1 MSLTYKVASLDDVDE
16 TLRNLYEEKDGE
28 FVLKVAGLPEP
39 EDVSGLKANYA
50 RLMDEKKE
58 QQRLAREAQAEK
70 DRLAEEA
77 ARKTGD
83 IATLEA
89 SWQAKFQEREAQL
102 LAEAKAHQDKVLKL
116 TVGSEAQKLAQKL
129 AVQGS
134 SDVLLPHIKHRLYLK
149 DDGSVGVLDSQGGL
163 SAATIEDLEK
173 EFRTNAAFKPL
184 LAADCGSGGG
194 ATGGFGGGVDKKPN
208 EYTVSEMKE
217 LRSRNPELF
226 NKLFPLK

>member
-1 MSLTYKVASLDDVDE
+1 MSLVYKVGSLDDLEDHIKE
-16 TLRNLYEEKDGE
+16 LYEEKDGE
-28 FVLKVAGLPEP
+28 FFLKVAGLPEP

-102 LAEAKAHQDKVLKL
+102 LAESKSHQDKVLKL

-194 ATGGFGGGVDKKPN
+194 ATGGFGGGAVKKR
-208 EYTVSEMKE
+208 EDYTEQEMREMLDREPAKFKQIF
-217 LRSRNPELF
+217 S
-226 NKLFPLK
+226 K

>member
-1 MSLTYKVASLDDVDE
+1 MSLVYKVASLDDVDE

-28 FVLKVAGLPEP
+28 FVLKVAGLPEQ

-89 SWQAKFQEREAQL
+89 SWQAKFQEREAEL
-102 LAEAKAHQDKVLKL
+102 LAESKANQDKVLKL

-163 SAATIEDLEK
+163 SAATIDDLEK
-173 EFRTNAAFKPL
+173 EFRSNAAFKPL

-194 ATGGFGGGVDKKPN
+194 ATGGFGGGAVKKRE
-208 EYTVSEMKE
+208 EYTEQEMRDMLEREPAK
-217 LRSRNPELF
+217 F
-226 NKLFPLK
+226 NQIFSN

>member
-89 SWQAKFQEREAQL
+89 SWQAKFQEREEQL
-102 LAEAKAHQDKVLKL
+102 LAEAKAHQDKV
-116 TVGSEAQKLAQKL
+116 
-129 AVQGS
+129 
-134 SDVLLPHIKHRLYLK
+134 
-149 DDGSVGVLDSQGGL
+149 
-163 SAATIEDLEK
+163 
-173 EFRTNAAFKPL
+173 
-184 LAADCGSGGG
+184 
-194 ATGGFGGGVDKKPN
+194 
-208 EYTVSEMKE
+208 
-217 LRSRNPELF
+217 
-226 NKLFPLK
+226 

>member
-89 SWQAKFQEREAQL
+89 SWQAKFQEREAEL
-102 LAEAKAHQDKVLKL
+102 LAESKANQDKVLKL

-163 SAATIEDLEK
+163 SAATIQDLEQ

-194 ATGGFGGGVDKKPN
+194 ATGGFGGGAVKKR
-208 EYTVSEMKE
+208 EDYTEQEMREMLDREPAKFKQIF
-217 LRSRNPELF
+217 S
-226 NKLFPLK
+226 K

>member
-16 TLRNLYEEKDGE
+16 SLRNLYEEKDGE
-28 FVLKVAGLPEP
+28 FVLKVAGLPEV

-102 LAEAKAHQDKVLKL
+102 LAEAKSHQDKVLKL

-163 SAATIEDLEK
+163 SAATIDDLEK
-173 EFRTNAAFKPL
+173 EFRSNAAFKPL

-194 ATGGFGGGVDKKPN
+194 ATGGFGGGAVKKR
-208 EYTVSEMKE
+208 EDYTEQEMREMLDREPAKFKQIF
-217 LRSRNPELF
+217 S
-226 NKLFPLK
+226 K

>member
-28 FVLKVAGLPEP
+28 FVLKVAGLPEV

-50 RLMDEKKE
+50 KLLDEKKK
-58 QQRLAREAQAEK
+58 QTAKLAEEQAEK

-102 LAEAKAHQDKVLKL
+102 LAESKANQDKVLKL
-116 TVGSEAQKLAQKL
+116 TTGAAAERLAQKL

-149 DDGSVGVLDSQGGL
+149 EDGSVGVLDSQGGL

-194 ATGGFGGGVDKKPN
+194 ATGGFGGGAVKKR
-208 EYTVSEMKE
+208 EDYTEQEMREMLDREPAKFKQIF
-217 LRSRNPELF
+217 S
-226 NKLFPLK
+226 K

>member
-1 MSLTYKVASLDDVDE
+1 MSLVYKVGSLDDLEDHIKE
-16 TLRNLYEEKDGE
+16 LYEEKDGS
-28 FVLKVAGLPEP
+28 FVLKVAGLPEQ

-89 SWQAKFQEREAQL
+89 SWQAKFEAREAEL
-102 LAEAKAHQDKVLKL
+102 LAESKANQDKVLKL

-163 SAATIEDLEK
+163 SAASLEDLEK
-173 EFRTNAAFKPL
+173 EFRSNAAFKPL

-194 ATGGFGGGVDKKPN
+194 ATGGFGGGAVKKRE
-208 EYTVSEMKE
+208 EYTEQEMREMLDREPAK
-217 LRSRNPELF
+217 F
-226 NKLFPLK
+226 NQIFSN

>member
-1 MSLTYKVASLDDVDE
+1 MSLVYKVGSLDDLEDHIKE
-16 TLRNLYEEKDGE
+16 LYEEKDGE
-28 FVLKVAGLPEP
+28 FVLKVAGLPEQ

-102 LAEAKAHQDKVLKL
+102 LAEAKSHQDKVLKL

-194 ATGGFGGGVDKKPN
+194 ATGGFGGGAVKKR
-208 EYTVSEMKE
+208 EDYTEQEMREMLDREPAKFKQIF
-217 LRSRNPELF
+217 S
-226 NKLFPLK
+226 K

>member
-58 QQRLAREAQAEK
+58 QQRLAREAQAET

-102 LAEAKAHQDKVLKL
+102 LAEAKSHQDKVLKL

-184 LAADCGSGGG
+184 LAAYCGSGGG
-194 ATGGFGGGVDKKPN
+194 ATGGFGGGAVKKR
-208 EYTVSEMKE
+208 EDYTEQEMREMLDREPAKFKQIF
-217 LRSRNPELF
+217 S
-226 NKLFPLK
+226 K

>member
-1 MSLTYKVASLDDVDE
+1 MSLTYKVASLDDVNE

-28 FVLKVAGLPEP
+28 FVLKVAGLPEQ

-89 SWQAKFQEREAQL
+89 SWKAKFQEREAQL
-102 LAEAKAHQDKVLKL
+102 LAEAKSHQDKVLKL

-194 ATGGFGGGVDKKPN
+194 ATGGFGGWAVKKR
-208 EYTVSEMKE
+208 EDYTEQEMREMLDREPAKFKQIF
-217 LRSRNPELF
+217 S
-226 NKLFPLK
+226 K

>member
-1 MSLTYKVASLDDVDE
+1 MGLVYKVDSLDDLEDHIKE
-16 TLRNLYEEKDGE
+16 LYEEKDGAY
-28 FVLKVAGLPEP
+28 FLKVSGVVPES
-39 EDVSGLKANYA
+39 DIDGLKASRDA
-50 RLMDEKKE
+50 LLAEKKE

-102 LAEAKAHQDKVLKL
+102 LAEAKSHQDKVLKL

-194 ATGGFGGGVDKKPN
+194 ATGGFGGGAVKKR
-208 EYTVSEMKE
+208 EDYTEQEMREMLDREPAKFKQIF
-217 LRSRNPELF
+217 S
-226 NKLFPLK
+226 K

>member
-58 QQRLAREAQAEK
+58 QQRIAREAQAEK

-102 LAEAKAHQDKVLKL
+102 LAEAKSHQDKVLKL

-194 ATGGFGGGVDKKPN
+194 ATGGFGGGAVKKR
-208 EYTVSEMKE
+208 EDYTEQEMREMLDREPAKFKQIF
-217 LRSRNPELF
+217 S
-226 NKLFPLK
+226 K

>member
-1 MSLTYKVASLDDVDE
+1 MSLTYKVASLDDVNE
-16 TLRNLYEEKDGE
+16 SLRNLYEEKDGE

-102 LAEAKAHQDKVLKL
+102 LAEAKANQDKVLKL
-116 TVGSEAQKLAQKL
+116 TTGAAAERLAQKL

-194 ATGGFGGGVDKKPN
+194 ATGGFGGGAVKKR
-208 EYTVSEMKE
+208 EDYTEQEMREMLDREPAKFKQIF
-217 LRSRNPELF
+217 S
-226 NKLFPLK
+226 K

>member
-1 MSLTYKVASLDDVDE
+1 MSLTYKVASLDDVNE
-16 TLRNLYEEKDGE
+16 SLRNLYEEKDGE
-28 FVLKVAGLPEP
+28 FVLKVAGLPEQ

-102 LAEAKAHQDKVLKL
+102 LAESKSHQDKVLKL

-194 ATGGFGGGVDKKPN
+194 ATGGFGGGAVKKR
-208 EYTVSEMKE
+208 EDYTEQEMREMLDREPAKFKQIF
-217 LRSRNPELF
+217 S
-226 NKLFPLK
+226 K

>member
-1 MSLTYKVASLDDVDE
+1 MSLVYKVGSLDDLEDHIKE
-16 TLRNLYEEKDGE
+16 LYEEKDGE

-58 QQRLAREAQAEK
+58 QQRLAREAQAET

-102 LAEAKAHQDKVLKL
+102 LAEAKSHQDKVLKL

-194 ATGGFGGGVDKKPN
+194 ATGGFGGGAVKKR
-208 EYTVSEMKE
+208 EDYTEQEMREMLDREPAKFKQIF
-217 LRSRNPELF
+217 S
-226 NKLFPLK
+226 K

>member
-163 SAATIEDLEK
+163 SAATIQDLEQ

-194 ATGGFGGGVDKKPN
+194 ATGGFGGGAVKKR
-208 EYTVSEMKE
+208 EDYTEQEMREMLDREPAKFKQIF
-217 LRSRNPELF
+217 S
-226 NKLFPLK
+226 K

>member
-1 MSLTYKVASLDDVDE
+1 MSLVYKVGSLDDLEDHIKE
-16 TLRNLYEEKDGE
+16 LYEEKDGE

-102 LAEAKAHQDKVLKL
+102 LAEAKSHQDKVLKL

-163 SAATIEDLEK
+163 SAATIQDLEQ

-194 ATGGFGGGVDKKPN
+194 ATGGFGGGAVKKR
-208 EYTVSEMKE
+208 EDYTEQEMREMLDREPAKFKQIF
-217 LRSRNPELF
+217 S
-226 NKLFPLK
+226 K

>member
-16 TLRNLYEEKDGE
+16 TLHSLYEEKDGE

-102 LAEAKAHQDKVLKL
+102 LAESKANQDKVLKL

-194 ATGGFGGGVDKKPN
+194 ATGGFGGGAVKKR
-208 EYTVSEMKE
+208 EDYTEQEMREMLDREPAKFKQIF
-217 LRSRNPELF
+217 S
-226 NKLFPLK
+226 K

>member
-1 MSLTYKVASLDDVDE
+1 MSLVYKVGSLDDLEDHIKE
-16 TLRNLYEEKDGE
+16 LYEEKDGE
-28 FVLKVAGLPEP
+28 FVLKVAGLPEQ

-194 ATGGFGGGVDKKPN
+194 ATGGFGGGAVKKR
-208 EYTVSEMKE
+208 EDYTEQEMRDMLDREPAKFKQIF
-217 LRSRNPELF
+217 S
-226 NKLFPLK
+226 K

>member
-1 MSLTYKVASLDDVDE
+1 MSLVYKVGSLDDLEDHIKE
-16 TLRNLYEEKDGE
+16 LYEEKDGE
-28 FVLKVAGLPEP
+28 FVLKVAGLPEQ

-70 DRLAEEA
+70 DKLAEEA

-163 SAATIEDLEK
+163 SAATIDDLEK

-194 ATGGFGGGVDKKPN
+194 ATGGFGGGAVKKR
-208 EYTVSEMKE
+208 EDYTEQEMREMLDREPAKFKQIF
-217 LRSRNPELF
+217 S
-226 NKLFPLK
+226 K

>member
-1 MSLTYKVASLDDVDE
+1 MSLAYKVTSLEDVDE
-16 TLRNLYEEKDGE
+16 SLRNLYEEKDGE

-50 RLMDEKKE
+50 KLLDEKKK
-58 QQRLAREAQAEK
+58 QTAKLAEEQAEK

-163 SAATIEDLEK
+163 SAATIQDLEQ

-194 ATGGFGGGVDKKPN
+194 ATGGFGGGAVKKR
-208 EYTVSEMKE
+208 EDYTEQEMREMLDREPAKFKQIF
-217 LRSRNPELF
+217 S
-226 NKLFPLK
+226 K

>member
-16 TLRNLYEEKDGE
+16 TLHSLYEEKDGE

-102 LAEAKAHQDKVLKL
+102 LAESKSHQDKVLKL

-163 SAATIEDLEK
+163 SAATIQDLEQ

-194 ATGGFGGGVDKKPN
+194 ATGGFGGGAVKKR
-208 EYTVSEMKE
+208 EDYTEQEMREMLDREPAKFKQIF
-217 LRSRNPELF
+217 S
-226 NKLFPLK
+226 K

>member
-58 QQRLAREAQAEK
+58 QQRLAREAQAET

-102 LAEAKAHQDKVLKL
+102 LAEAKSHQDKVLKL

-194 ATGGFGGGVDKKPN
+194 ATGGFGGGAVKKR
-208 EYTVSEMKE
+208 EDYTEQEMREMLDREPAKFKQIF
-217 LRSRNPELF
+217 S
-226 NKLFPLK
+226 K

>member
-1 MSLTYKVASLDDVDE
+1 MSLTYKVASLDDVNE
-16 TLRNLYEEKDGE
+16 SLRNLYEEKDGE

-102 LAEAKAHQDKVLKL
+102 LAEAKSHQDKVLKL

-194 ATGGFGGGVDKKPN
+194 ATGGFGGGAVKKR
-208 EYTVSEMKE
+208 EDYTEQEMREMLDREPAKFKQIF
-217 LRSRNPELF
+217 S
-226 NKLFPLK
+226 K

>member
-1 MSLTYKVASLDDVDE
+1 MSLTYKVASLDDVNE
-16 TLRNLYEEKDGE
+16 SLRNLYEEKDGE

-194 ATGGFGGGVDKKPN
+194 ATGGFGGGAVKKR
-208 EYTVSEMKE
+208 EDYTEQEMREMLDREPAKFKQIF
-217 LRSRNPELF
+217 S
-226 NKLFPLK
+226 K

>member
-16 TLRNLYEEKDGE
+16 SLRNLYEEKDGE

-70 DRLAEEA
+70 DKLAEEA

-102 LAEAKAHQDKVLKL
+102 LAEAKSHQDKVLKL

-194 ATGGFGGGVDKKPN
+194 ATGGFGGGAVKKR
-208 EYTVSEMKE
+208 EDYTEQEMREMLDREPAKFKQIF
-217 LRSRNPELF
+217 S
-226 NKLFPLK
+226 K

>member
-1 MSLTYKVASLDDVDE
+1 MSLTYKVASLDDVDAA
-16 TLRNLYEEKDGE
+16 LHSLYEEKDGS

-89 SWQAKFQEREAQL
+89 SWQVKFQEREAQL
-102 LAEAKAHQDKVLKL
+102 LAEAKSHQDKVLKL

-194 ATGGFGGGVDKKPN
+194 ATGGFGGGAVKKR
-208 EYTVSEMKE
+208 EDYTEQEMREMLDREPAK
-217 LRSRNPELF
+217 F
-226 NKLFPLK
+226 NQIFSN

>member
-1 MSLTYKVASLDDVDE
+1 MSLTYKVASLDDVNE
-16 TLRNLYEEKDGE
+16 SLRNLYEEKDGE
-28 FVLKVAGLPEP
+28 FVLKVAGLPEQ

-89 SWQAKFQEREAQL
+89 SWQAKFQDREAQL

-194 ATGGFGGGVDKKPN
+194 ATGGFGGGAVKKR
-208 EYTVSEMKE
+208 EDYTEQEMREMLDREPAKFKQIF
-217 LRSRNPELF
+217 S
-226 NKLFPLK
+226 K

>member
-1 MSLTYKVASLDDVDE
+1 MSLTYKVTSLDDVDE

-70 DRLAEEA
+70 DKLAEEA

-102 LAEAKAHQDKVLKL
+102 LAEAKSHQDKVLKL

-194 ATGGFGGGVDKKPN
+194 ATGGFGGGAVKKR
-208 EYTVSEMKE
+208 EDYTEQEMREMLDREPAKFKQIF
-217 LRSRNPELF
+217 S
-226 NKLFPLK
+226 K

>member
-1 MSLTYKVASLDDVDE
+1 MSLTYKVASLDDVNE
-16 TLRNLYEEKDGE
+16 SLRNLYEEKDGE
-28 FVLKVAGLPEP
+28 FVLKVAGLPEQ

-89 SWQAKFQEREAQL
+89 SWQAKFEAREAQL
-102 LAEAKAHQDKVLKL
+102 LAEAKSHQDKVLKL

-149 DDGSVGVLDSQGGL
+149 DDGSVGVLDLQGGL

-194 ATGGFGGGVDKKPN
+194 ATGGFGGGAVKKR
-208 EYTVSEMKE
+208 EDYTEQEMREMLDREPAKFKQIF
-217 LRSRNPELF
+217 S
-226 NKLFPLK
+226 K

>member
-70 DRLAEEA
+70 DKLAEEA

-102 LAEAKAHQDKVLKL
+102 LAEAKSHQDKVLKL

-194 ATGGFGGGVDKKPN
+194 ATGGFGGGAVKKR
-208 EYTVSEMKE
+208 EDYTEQEMREMLDREPAKFKQIF
-217 LRSRNPELF
+217 S
-226 NKLFPLK
+226 K

>member
-28 FVLKVAGLPEP
+28 FVLKVAGLPEQ

-102 LAEAKAHQDKVLKL
+102 LAEAKSHQDKVLKL

-163 SAATIEDLEK
+163 SAATIQDLEQ

-194 ATGGFGGGVDKKPN
+194 ATGGFGGGAVKKR
-208 EYTVSEMKE
+208 EDYTEQEMREMLDREPAKFKQIF
-217 LRSRNPELF
+217 S
-226 NKLFPLK
+226 K

>member
-1 MSLTYKVASLDDVDE
+1 MSLVYKVGSLDDLEDHIKE
-16 TLRNLYEEKDGE
+16 LYEEKDGE

-70 DRLAEEA
+70 DKLAEEA

-102 LAEAKAHQDKVLKL
+102 LAEAKSHQDKVLKL

-149 DDGSVGVLDSQGGL
+149 DDGSVGVLDLQGGL

-194 ATGGFGGGVDKKPN
+194 ATGGFGGGAVKKR
-208 EYTVSEMKE
+208 EDYTEQEMREMLDREPAKFKQIF
-217 LRSRNPELF
+217 S
-226 NKLFPLK
+226 K

>member
-102 LAEAKAHQDKVLKL
+102 LAEAKSHQDKVLKL

-149 DDGSVGVLDSQGGL
+149 EDGSVGVLDSQGGL

-194 ATGGFGGGVDKKPN
+194 ATGGFGGGAVKKR
-208 EYTVSEMKE
+208 EDYTEQEMREMLDREPAKFKQIF
-217 LRSRNPELF
+217 S
-226 NKLFPLK
+226 K

>member
-1 MSLTYKVASLDDVDE
+1 MSLVYKVGSLDDLEDHIKE
-16 TLRNLYEEKDGE
+16 LYEEKDGE
-28 FVLKVAGLPEP
+28 FFLKVAGLPEP

-102 LAEAKAHQDKVLKL
+102 LAESKSHQDKVLKL

-149 DDGSVGVLDSQGGL
+149 EDGSVGVLDSQGGL

-194 ATGGFGGGVDKKPN
+194 ATGGFGGGAVKKR
-208 EYTVSEMKE
+208 EDYTEQEMREMLDREPAKFKQIF
-217 LRSRNPELF
+217 S
-226 NKLFPLK
+226 K

>member
-1 MSLTYKVASLDDVDE
+1 MSLTYKVASLDDVNE
-16 TLRNLYEEKDGE
+16 SLRNLYEEKDGE

-50 RLMDEKKE
+50 KLLDEKKK
-58 QQRLAREAQAEK
+58 QTAKLAEEQAEK

-102 LAEAKAHQDKVLKL
+102 LAESKSHQDKVLKL

-194 ATGGFGGGVDKKPN
+194 ATGGFGGGAVKKR
-208 EYTVSEMKE
+208 EDYTEQEMREMLDREPAKFKQIF
-217 LRSRNPELF
+217 S
-226 NKLFPLK
+226 K

>member
-1 MSLTYKVASLDDVDE
+1 MSLTYKVASLDDVNE
-16 TLRNLYEEKDGE
+16 SLRNLYEEKDGE
-28 FVLKVAGLPEP
+28 FVLKVAGLPEQ

-89 SWQAKFQEREAQL
+89 SWQAKFEAREAEL
-102 LAEAKAHQDKVLKL
+102 LAESTSKQDKILKL

-149 DDGSVGVLDSQGGL
+149 DDGSVGVLDLQGGL

-194 ATGGFGGGVDKKPN
+194 ATGGFGGGAVKKR
-208 EYTVSEMKE
+208 EDYTEQEMREMLDREPAKFKQIF
-217 LRSRNPELF
+217 S
-226 NKLFPLK
+226 K

>member
-1 MSLTYKVASLDDVDE
+1 MSLTYKIASLDDVDE
-16 TLRNLYEEKDGE
+16 SLRNLYEEKDGE
-28 FVLKVAGLPEP
+28 FVLKVAGLPEQ

-58 QQRLAREAQAEK
+58 QQRLAREAQAET

-77 ARKTGD
+77 ARKNGD

-102 LAEAKAHQDKVLKL
+102 LAEAKSHQDKVLKL

-163 SAATIEDLEK
+163 SAATIDDLEK

-194 ATGGFGGGVDKKPN
+194 ATGGFGGGAVKKR
-208 EYTVSEMKE
+208 EDYTEQEMREMLDREPAKFKQIF
-217 LRSRNPELF
+217 S
-226 NKLFPLK
+226 K

>member
-16 TLRNLYEEKDGE
+16 SLHSLYEEKDGA
-28 FVLKVAGLPEP
+28 FVLKVAGLPEV

-50 RLMDEKKE
+50 KLLDEKKK
-58 QQRLAREAQAEK
+58 QTAKLAEEQAEK

-102 LAEAKAHQDKVLKL
+102 LAEAKSHQDKVLKL

-194 ATGGFGGGVDKKPN
+194 ATGGFGGGAVKKR
-208 EYTVSEMKE
+208 EDYTEQDMRDMLNREPAKFDQIFSK
-217 LRSRNPELF
+217 
-226 NKLFPLK
+226 